1 MKHIYKFNL
10 IKDVGTKILGDLI
23 VTRHENGK
31 LAQAALVKLK
41 IMRLFF
47 LLYVYN
53 RDSERWMNK
62 VK

>member
-1 MKHIYKFNL
+1 MKHLYKFNL
-10 IKDVGTKILGDLI
+10 IKDVGTKILGDLT

-41 IMRLFF
+41 IMRLFSS
-47 LLYVYN
+47 YVYN
-53 RDSERWMNK
+53 RDSEWWMNK

>member
-23 VTRHENGK
+23 VTHHEKGK
-31 LAQAALVKLK
+31 VGSGCSSEAENNVS
-41 IMRLFF
+41 FF
-47 LLYVYN
+47 SYVYN
-53 RDSERWMNK
+53 RDSEWWMNK